1 MKLKTI
7 LVTMICSIFI
17 MCGTVFAT
25 EEVNP
30 FLNWL
35 ILKTGTIY
43 ILFYLKTAALIF
55 ALILLARYLSKSQK
69 KLESSS
75 GKKHSI

>member
-1 MKLKTI
+1 MKLKTV

-17 MCGTVFAT
+17 MCGTAFAT

-55 ALILLARYLSKSQK
+55 ILILLARYLSKSQK
-69 KLESSS
+69 KLEESTSNTL
-75 GKKHSI
+75 